1 MSTSP
6 RATAARPRTP
16 RRTPRPARPRA
27 GDLRGAIL
35 AAARR
40 LWQRDGADGLSA
52 RKLAAAVGVSPT
64 ALYLHFR
71 SVDDIVDHLRIEGH
85 QLLAGYLR
93 QPDGEQP
100 ALEQVRALGRG
111 YHRFALEHRG
121 YFDLMFHGAP
131 GRAPR
136 REAVQREMF
145 TLLLVRDVLQ
155 RGLLRGELRADLDL
169 TVATTAVWAQI
180 HGAATLA
187 VAGLTP
193 LVTDGQSDAV
203 RDAVIEA
210 TVAWLSP

>member
-1 MSTSP
+1 MST
-6 RATAARPRTP
+6 TTRT
-16 RRTPRPARPRA
+16 RTGRSRS
-27 GDLRGAIL
+27 GDLRSDIL

-40 LWQRDGADGLSA
+40 LWLRDGPGGLSA
-52 RKLAAAVGVSPT
+52 RKIAGEVGVSAT

-71 SVDDIVDHLRIEGH
+71 SVDDILDHLRIEGH

-93 QPDGEQP
+93 QDDPSRP
-100 ALEQVRALGRG
+100 VVEQVRALGRG

-121 YFDLMFHGAP
+121 YFDLMFHGSP

-136 REAVQREMF
+136 RAAVQREMF
-145 TLLLVRDVLQ
+145 TLMLVRDVLQ
-155 RGLLRGELRADLDL
+155 RGLARGELRPDLDL

-193 LVTDGQSDAV
+193 LTTDGQADAV

-210 TVAWLSP
+210 TVGWLSPAGSA

>member
-1 MSTSP
+1 MPARTRPAP
-6 RATAARPRTP
+6 RARS
-16 RRTPRPARPRA
+16 

-40 LWQRDGADGLSA
+40 LWLRNGPDGLSA
-52 RKLAAAVGVSPT
+52 RKIAAEVGVSAT

-71 SVDDIVDHLRIEGH
+71 SVDDVVDHLRIEGH

-93 QPDGEQP
+93 QEDASLPVAD
-100 ALEQVRALGRG
+100 QVRALGRG

-121 YFDLMFHGAP
+121 YFDLMFHGTP

-145 TLLLVRDVLQ
+145 TLMLVRDVLQ
-155 RGLLRGELRADLDL
+155 RGLARGELRADLDL

-193 LVTDGQSDAV
+193 LTSDGQADAV

-210 TVAWLSP
+210 AVAWLCP

>member
-1 MSTSP
+1 MSTTTQAPRVRKPP
-6 RATAARPRTP
+6 RAA
-16 RRTPRPARPRA
+16 PRA
-27 GDLRGAIL
+27 RTGDLRGAIL

-40 LWQRDGADGLSA
+40 LWLRDGPDGLSA
-52 RKLAAAVGVSPT
+52 RKIAAEVGVSAT

-71 SVDDIVDHLRIEGH
+71 SIDEIVDHLRIEGH

-93 QPDGEQP
+93 QDDPGRP

-111 YHRFALEHRG
+111 YHRFALEHRA
-121 YFDLMFHGAP
+121 YFDLMFHGTP
-131 GRAPR
+131 GQAPR

-145 TLLLVRDVLQ
+145 TLMLVRDVLQ
-155 RGLLRGELRADLDL
+155 RGLARGELRADLDL

-193 LVTDGQSDAV
+193 LTSDGQADAV

-210 TVAWLSP
+210 TVAWLAP